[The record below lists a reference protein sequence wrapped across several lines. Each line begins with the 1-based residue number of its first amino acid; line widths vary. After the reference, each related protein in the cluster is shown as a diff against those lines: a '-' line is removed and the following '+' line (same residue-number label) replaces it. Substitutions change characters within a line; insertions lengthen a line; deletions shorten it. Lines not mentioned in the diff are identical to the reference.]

1 MSTAQQGTTAAPQV
15 PPLVAAVKGRVFAA
29 RRIQTKNGPQVITIL
44 KLAAP
49 DEYSS
54 PQTIELRSAQRLA
67 DNGQDWSGRV
77 RIGGYGR
84 QYQATDPETGEK
96 RTVQT
101 ADNSLTVIEG

>member
-1 MSTAQQGTTAAPQV
+1 MSTAQSGTAAATQA
-15 PPLVAAVKGRVFAA
+15 LLLSATVKGRVFAA
-29 RRIQTKNGPQVITIL
+29 RRIQTKAGPQVITIL

-54 PQTIELRSAQRLA
+54 PQTIELRSSGRLA
-67 DNGQDWSGRV
+67 DTGQDWQGRV

-84 QYQATDPETGEK
+84 TYQVTDPDTGEK